1 MDIVKIIDIVIAVL
15 LIAAVITGYIT
26 GFVMKVANLAVL
38 VASYFIA
45 LMLANMLSPQL
56 EDYINGQVSQT
67 PVAFA
72 GGIMAD
78 TAGNLAHNIVFSIIL
93 VISFIILHHV
103 VSVLKV
109 TSHIP
114 VIGKIDRI
122 CGAIAGFFID
132 FIVIY
137 IIFSIFFSVV
147 PQETLDGIGLTKE
160 AIGNSVLLQAFYKED
175 YL

>member
-26 GFVMKVANLAVL
+26 GFVMKIANLAVL

-45 LMLANMLSPQL
+45 LMLANMLSPQI

-67 PVAFA
+67 PASFA

-78 TAGNLAHNIVFSIIL
+78 TAGNITHNIVFSVVL
-93 VISFIILHHV
+93 VLSFVILHHV

-122 CGAIAGFFID
+122 CGAAAGFFID
-132 FIVIY
+132 VIVIY
-137 IIFSIFFSVV
+137 IICSIFFSIM
-147 PQETLDGIGLTKE
+147 PRETLDSIGLTKE
-160 AIGNSVLLQAFYKED
+160 AIGDSVLLHIFY
-175 YL
+175 